1 MLRFDINLSMTLID
15 VPFLD
20 RFQRAADLGFGA
32 VEFFWPDDVALDD
45 VVAAKEAAGVEVAL
59 FNMNAGDATRGD
71 RGLLSHPAHK
81 AWWREAMLE
90 AIELAE
96 RLQCQRIHTVAG
108 NRLPHLERRDQIDC
122 AVENL
127 TAVLPHLERAGVVAC
142 VESLNVY
149 DTPDFLLTKLAH
161 MMEIVQ
167 RIDSPHVRCQYDI
180 YHMQRMEGNLIHTI
194 RNLDMALI
202 GHVQIADAPER
213 HHPGTGEIHFRNV
226 LSALDE
232 AGYQG
237 YVGLEYRVPGALED
251 ALAWLPKEARRTAS
265 PDVLSV

>member
-1 MLRFDINLSMTLID
+1 MLRFDINLSMTLTD
-15 VPFLD
+15 VPFLE

-32 VEFFWPDDVALDD
+32 VEFFWPDDIVLDD
-45 VVAAKEAAGVEVAL
+45 VVAAKEAAGVEVVL
-59 FNMNAGDATRGD
+59 FNMNAGDASRGD
-71 RGLLSHPAHK
+71 RGLLSNPAHK
-81 AWWREAMLE
+81 EWWQRAMLE
-90 AIELAE
+90 AIALAE
-96 RLQCQRIHTVAG
+96 RLHCPRIHAVAG
-108 NRLPHLERRDQIDC
+108 NRLPALARSEQIDC

-127 TAVLPHLERAGVVAC
+127 TAMLPHLERAGVVAC
-142 VESLNVY
+142 VEALNVY

-194 RNLDMALI
+194 RHLDMALI
-202 GHVQIADAPER
+202 GHVQIADAPAR

-226 LSALDE
+226 LAALDE

-237 YVGLEYRVPGALED
+237 YVGLEYRVLGTLED
-251 ALAWLPKEARRTAS
+251 ALAWLPREARRTAS
-265 PDVLSV
+265 PSVLTV